1 MTRIAV
7 IGGGQMGEA
16 LVAGMINGGLPA
28 RNIIVCENN
37 AERAA
42 ELSERYDILTTDIE
56 DAVESSDY
64 VFVAVKPKDV
74 KTVLAVL
81 ADATGALENE
91 VVVVSIA
98 AGIPT
103 VYYEN
108 QLSAGSPVIR
118 VMPNTPM
125 LVGEG
130 VCAVSAGRYARP
142 EHVEQ
147 VRGLLGSVGT
157 VLEVPETDMDIVTA
171 ISGSGPAYFFLMVE
185 AMIDAGVAMGLTRPV
200 AAELAIGTI
209 AGSAKMLQESGKTPA
224 QLREAVTS
232 PGGTTAAGLRAFE
245 DGGFR
250 STICEV
256 LDAVAEKS
264 KEMHPKM

>member
-16 LVAGMINGGLPA
+16 LIAGTIKGGLAPE
-28 RNIIVCENN
+28 NIIVCENN
-37 AERAA
+37 AERAF
-42 ELSERYDILTTDIE
+42 ELTKRYDILAAEIDE
-56 DAVESSDY
+56 AVESADY
-64 VFVAVKPKDV
+64 VFIAVRPKDV
-74 KTVLAVL
+74 KAVL
-81 ADATGALENE
+81 QGLSEVAPNLDNE
-91 VVVVSIA
+91 LVVISIA

-103 VYYEN
+103 AFYEN
-108 QLSAGSPVIR
+108 QLSAGAPVVR

-142 EHVEQ
+142 EHMEEVC
-147 VRGLLGSVGT
+147 RLLGEVGT
-157 VLEVPETDMDIVTA
+157 VLEVPEADMDTVTA
-171 ISGSGPAYFFLMVE
+171 LSGSGPAYFFLMVE
-185 AMIDAGVAMGLTRPV
+185 AMVEAGVSMGLTRQV
-200 AAELAIGTI
+200 ATQLTVGTI
-209 AGSAKMLQESGKTPA
+209 SGSAKMLQDSGKSAT

-250 STICEV
+250 STVYNV
-256 LDAVAEKS
+256 LEAAAKKS
-264 KEMHPKM
+264 EQLRPKM

>member
-1 MTRIAV
+1 M
-7 IGGGQMGEA
+7 
-16 LVAGMINGGLPA
+16 
-28 RNIIVCENN
+28 
-37 AERAA
+37 
-42 ELSERYDILTTDIE
+42 
-56 DAVESSDY
+56 
-64 VFVAVKPKDV
+64 
-74 KTVLAVL
+74 
-81 ADATGALENE
+81 
-91 VVVVSIA
+91 
-98 AGIPT
+98 
-103 VYYEN
+103 
-108 QLSAGSPVIR
+108 
-118 VMPNTPM
+118 
-125 LVGEG
+125 
-130 VCAVSAGRYARP
+130 
-142 EHVEQ
+142 
-147 VRGLLGSVGT
+147 GT

-250 STICEV
+250 STIYEV